1 MLLFSGKKTIPFK
14 LKEIILNNTV
24 VVKFNNTSLRLS
36 HSRIDKINNASD
48 KKTALQMGFL
58 KKIQYICMNKG
69 KRLSDLY
76 DFTHDHKNGEKL
88 FIQSNGRIQGKLTSV
103 INKKMLRLKTV
114 EIDNSETVAKELQ
127 KILKE
132 KAIILQDNIFTK
144 IVYPKDKKDTIGRDY
159 YISKNFPPVY
169 NPNIPYAHHKNEQ
182 GTSKYVVSKDDNFV
196 ALLSTGKEKFSTKN
210 NFHDLEGLNSIK
222 TGLVV
227 APDLMI
233 SHNAGICLIDHLNNN
248 APLPQSVFEIAVNDL
263 KELHKRQGYL
273 RDIKPANMAYDGK
286 QVNFIDVDDRIKAHK
301 ITKITKITKIS
312 DPVFKI
318 YGKEVIYTPKYITQ
332 GLVNHIYESNPG
344 NPGKKTLKQ
353 KDITYDLQIAD
364 EYAFLMTMIT
374 ATTKDNALKS
384 SIENAKVDIMGVR
397 IINRIKNKIDQCSDR
412 QEKNKLTDKL
422 IETQKEYN
430 NTGIMNKSNKKY
442 FTPWLK
448 KNIELKHHESVKL
461 LLTDPAR
468 YADTAPKTH
477 LADMLLFK

>member
-412 QEKNKLTDKL
+412 QEKINLQ
-422 IETQKEYN
+422 IN
-430 NTGIMNKSNKKY
+430 
-442 FTPWLK
+442 
-448 KNIELKHHESVKL
+448 
-461 LLTDPAR
+461 
-468 YADTAPKTH
+468 
-477 LADMLLFK
+477 